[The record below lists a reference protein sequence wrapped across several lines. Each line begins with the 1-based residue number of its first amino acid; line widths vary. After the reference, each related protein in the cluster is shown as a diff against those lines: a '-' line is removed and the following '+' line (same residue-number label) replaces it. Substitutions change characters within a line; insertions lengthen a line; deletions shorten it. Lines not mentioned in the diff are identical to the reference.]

1 MRRDAVGE
9 LYERYAP
16 MVYKYLLC
24 LCHEEG
30 LAEDLTADTF
40 EAALKGIGRFRQEAK
55 ISVWLCAIAKRLYYQ
70 ELRKRGRIRHVPL
83 DAEPLVSETDIE
95 QEYADKADRIDF
107 YRQLRTLDAEA
118 REVFYL
124 RLTGDMTFEEIGEI
138 MGRSGSWAR
147 VTFYRGK
154 EKLRK
159 GREQNGD

>member
-9 LYERYAP
+9 LYQRYAP

-24 LCHEEG
+24 LSRDKG

-40 EAALKGIGRFRQEAK
+40 EAALRGIGRFRQEAQ

-70 ELRKRGRIRHVPL
+70 ELRRRGKVKQVAL
-83 DAEPLVSETDIE
+83 DEQTLISETDIE
-95 QEYADKADRIDF
+95 KEYADKEERMDF
-107 YRQLRTLDAEA
+107 YRLLQTLDRET

-124 RLTGDMTFEEIGEI
+124 RMTGGMTFDEIGDI

-154 EKLRK
+154 EKLKRRLSD
-159 GREQNGD
+159 GE